1 MAATGGDTAVILAGG
16 RGTRLA
22 PFTTVLPKPLMPLGN
37 HSILEVVVRQLA
49 KRGFTQLKFSVGY
62 LAHLIEAVFG
72 DGSRFGVEIEY
83 LREEEPRGT
92 AGVLAD
98 LRDEQAPFL
107 VMNGD
112 ILTTLDYRQLYDV
125 HREAGN
131 AMTIATHHR
140 SVRSDYGVLHLG
152 GQLGATNQ
160 VTGWEEKP
168 EQRHVVSMGI
178 YIVDP
183 AACAYVAGSGRTD
196 IPDVVLSLLGDEKPV
211 GAYPYDGLW
220 LDIGRHDDY
229 ELAVAEYE
237 KLADEPLG
245 EAPPTDPAP

>member
-1 MAATGGDTAVILAGG
+1 MAVDRAVILAGG
-16 RGTRLA
+16 RGSRLL
-22 PFTTVLPKPLMPLGN
+22 PYTTVLPKPLMPIGER
-37 HSILEVVVRQLA
+37 SILEVVVRQLSA
-49 KRGFTQLKFSVGY
+49 AGFVRLKFSVGY

-72 DGSRFGVEIEY
+72 DGSAYGVEIEY
-83 LREEEPRGT
+83 LHESEPRGT
-92 AGVLAD
+92 AGVLSD
-98 LRDEQAPFL
+98 LRDQDGPFL
-107 VMNGD
+107 AMNGD
-112 ILTTLDYRQLYDV
+112 ILTTLDYRELYDA

-131 AMTIATHHR
+131 AMTIATQHR

-152 GQLGATNQ
+152 GAIASTQQ

-178 YIVDP
+178 YVVDP
-183 AACAYVAGSGRTD
+183 AVCSYVPEGGRMD
-196 IPDVVLSLLGDEKPV
+196 IPDVVLALLGDSRPV

-237 KLADEPLG
+237 KLVG
-245 EAPPTDPAP
+245 EALPDETG

>member
-1 MAATGGDTAVILAGG
+1 MAGDTAVILAGG

-22 PFTTVLPKPLMPLGN
+22 PFTTVLPKPLMPIGDR
-37 HSILEVVVRQLA
+37 SILEVVVRQLSA
-49 KRGFTQLKFSVGY
+49 AGFGHLKFSVGY

-72 DGSRFGVEIEY
+72 DGSSFGVEIEY
-83 LREEEPRGT
+83 LREDEPRGT
-92 AGVLAD
+92 AGVLSD
-98 LRDEQAPFL
+98 LAGAEEPFL
-107 VMNGD
+107 SMNGD
-112 ILTTLDYRQLYDV
+112 ILTTLDYRELYDA

-152 GQLGATNQ
+152 GALGQTQA
-160 VTGWEEKP
+160 VTGYEEKP

-178 YIVDP
+178 YVIDP
-183 AACAYVAGSGRTD
+183 SVCSYVPAGGRMD
-196 IPDVVLSLLGDEKPV
+196 IPDVVLALLADGKPV
-211 GAYPYDGLW
+211 GAFPYEGLW

-237 KLADEPLG
+237 KLVG
-245 EAPPTDPAP
+245 EALPDPGP

>member
-1 MAATGGDTAVILAGG
+1 MAQGDTAVILAGG

-22 PFTTVLPKPLMPLGN
+22 PFTTVLPKPLMPIGDR
-37 HSILEVVVRQLA
+37 SILEVVVKQLSA
-49 KRGFTQLKFSVGY
+49 SGFTRLKFSVGY

-72 DGSRFGVEIEY
+72 DGSQYGVEIEY
-83 LREEEPRGT
+83 LREDEPRGT
-92 AGVLAD
+92 AGVLGD
-98 LRDEQAPFL
+98 LRDESAPFV

-112 ILTTLDYRQLYDV
+112 ILTTLDYRELYDA
-125 HREAGN
+125 HTAAGN
-131 AMTIATHHR
+131 EMTIATHQR

-152 GQLGATNQ
+152 GEAGATRL

-168 EQRHVVSMGI
+168 EQSHVVSMGI

-183 AACAYVAGSGRTD
+183 SVCGYVPQGGHMD
-196 IPDVVLSLLGDEKPV
+196 IPDVVLALMGDGKPV
-211 GAYPYDGLW
+211 GAYAYDGLW

-237 KLADEPLG
+237 KLVG
-245 EAPPTDPAP
+245 EALPDSAS

>member
-1 MAATGGDTAVILAGG
+1 MAATDGDTAVILAGG

-37 HSILEVVVRQLA
+37 HSILEVVVRQLRE
-49 KRGFTQLKFSVGY
+49 RGFTQLKFSVGY

-72 DGSRFGVEIEY
+72 DGSQFGVSIEY
-83 LREEEPRGT
+83 LREDEPRGT
-92 AGVLAD
+92 AGVLGD
-98 LRDEQAPFL
+98 LRHLDAPFV

-125 HREAGN
+125 HTDAGN
-131 AMTIATHHR
+131 AMTIATHRR

-152 GQLGATNQ
+152 GQLGDTNQ

-168 EQRHVVSMGI
+168 EQSHVVSMGI
-178 YIVDP
+178 YVVDP
-183 AACAYVAGSGRTD
+183 LACAYVADGGRTD
-196 IPDVVLSLLGDEKPV
+196 IPDVVLSLLGEEKPV
-211 GAYPYDGLW
+211 GAYPYEGLW

-237 KLADEPLG
+237 KLAEEPM
-245 EAPPTDPAP
+245 ADVPDASP